1 MRKQPLLALVSTT
14 LTLSTTGLFGQHQF
28 AAAEAAP
35 HLASTIG
42 AAGHLHLTA
51 GSSTAPTS
59 FSGHVLAAISKHAA
73 SLSGASDAAV
83 VLATLTLPAG
93 GRAVIWRR
101 LSTHARPRTAPKGK
115 SNAAP
120 ARPAARAGTRRT
132 ARPIARHRV
141 APAHRAPYS
150 SPRGVWLALR
160 ECESGNNYGADTGN
174 GYYGAYQFSLET
186 WQGIGY
192 NGLPSNAS
200 ARVQDQAA
208 QRLYS
213 MRGWEPWPVCS
224 VVLGLR

>member
-14 LTLSTTGLFGQHQF
+14 LTLSTAGLFGHHPF

-35 HLASTIG
+35 HLSSTTG

-59 FSGHVLAAISKHAA
+59 FTGHVLAGLSQHAA
-73 SLSGASDAAV
+73 APKGATPAVALS
-83 VLATLTLPAG
+83 TLTLPAG

-101 LSTHARPRTAPKGK
+101 LVAHARAEVARRG
-115 SNAAP
+115 SGAAP
-120 ARPAARAGTRRT
+120 AHRGARLLERRT
-132 ARPIARHRV
+132 ARPLAAARRHAIPARRV
-141 APAHRAPYS
+141 PYS

-192 NGLPSNAS
+192 SGLPSDAS
-200 ARVQDQAA
+200 PRVQDQAA
-208 QRLYS
+208 ERLYA